1 MYGNSSNIFTMIRA
15 GIYTNASP
23 DCNKGANFDLSRLCT
38 RQPIDG
44 SLHSQSELP
53 KASDSALHSTWNPI
67 GRLLIAWPQGISLVI
82 VGLLVRHETTPA
94 LSA

>member
-1 MYGNSSNIFTMIRA
+1 M
-15 GIYTNASP
+15 
-23 DCNKGANFDLSRLCT
+23 
-38 RQPIDG
+38 DG

-67 GRLLIAWPQGISLVI
+67 GWLLTAWSQGISLVI

-94 LSA
+94 LSAVVDPRGRRLRRQTWKGESRSENAKNKLYNYL